1 MGYTMGGGVGSFV
14 KSRSYG
20 NQKVMLFFTN
30 KLFDCFINNVKNI
43 RAATSSS
50 EWTTLVRIGLP
61 LYEHSKQPVECSI
74 LS

>member
-1 MGYTMGGGVGSFV
+1 MGGGVGSFV
-14 KSRSYG
+14 KSRLYG

-30 KLFDCFINNVKNI
+30 KLFDCFINNMKNI
-43 RAATSSS
+43 TAVIPSS

-61 LYEHSKQPVECSI
+61 LYEHSKQTVEGSI